1 MIRIRIKLN
10 VITRPA
16 HTYAHRKYYTEEKQ
30 QAHKTSEKSPHKL
43 ENGEL
48 E

>member
-1 MIRIRIKLN
+1 MRIRIKLN

-16 HTYAHRKYYTEEKQ
+16 HTYAHQKKLVEEK
-30 QAHKTSEKSPHKL
+30 HKHTKPQKNHHTKL